1 MSQTTGQRG
10 AGQGQPDVVPAL
22 CWLATEAAV
31 ASWHAAR
38 LRSDFVLSDRI
49 RTVLRSLGI
58 DPQTHGK
65 HRPPPQHG
73 VAGSERLRTAVGFCD
88 AAWRDRCL
96 RLNVVTQE
104 AFLART
110 HTWRFAPPLRRYR
123 ELSKAERF
131 GVGTVIGKC
140 IAETFDLTSGH
151 PLVLGV
157 QKPYLDGC
165 VGEIRSTLRVP
176 VVILALSGGDEPFT
190 HEQQRELMH
199 NIPSLVAC
207 YAQNLHAPNEAH
219 AHLFRALPLGV
230 PPLLSERDARRTAH
244 ATLLTHISH
253 NAPRWAERDRRLLLP
268 PMRRSS
274 RLRDHYM
281 EVLTTDGYQNLVHVV
296 PDNLERERFLWLMA
310 TFQSV
315 LSPPGRGYDCFRTWE
330 ALAVGSVPLVVDEP
344 PYCSQVL
351 IESGAA
357 YIPRPEELTPA
368 LLQAHL
374 EQLADPRQLAE
385 RLQVTYWETLW
396 TQALK
401 VPRPLADDAKACSC
415 TGAR

>member
-1 MSQTTGQRG
+1 
-10 AGQGQPDVVPAL
+10 
-22 CWLATEAAV
+22 
-31 ASWHAAR
+31 
-38 LRSDFVLSDRI
+38 
-49 RTVLRSLGI
+49 
-58 DPQTHGK
+58 
-65 HRPPPQHG
+65 
-73 VAGSERLRTAVGFCD
+73 
-88 AAWRDRCL
+88 
-96 RLNVVTQE
+96 
-104 AFLART
+104 
-110 HTWRFAPPLRRYR
+110 
-123 ELSKAERF
+123 
-131 GVGTVIGKC
+131 
-140 IAETFDLTSGH
+140 
-151 PLVLGV
+151 
-157 QKPYLDGC
+157 
-165 VGEIRSTLRVP
+165 
-176 VVILALSGGDEPFT
+176 
-190 HEQQRELMH
+190 
-199 NIPSLVAC
+199 
-207 YAQNLHAPNEAH
+207 
-219 AHLFRALPLGV
+219 
-230 PPLLSERDARRTAH
+230 
-244 ATLLTHISH
+244 
-253 NAPRWAERDRRLLLP
+253 
-268 PMRRSS
+268 MRRSS

-401 VPRPLADDAKACSC
+401 TA
-415 TGAR
+415 G